1 LVLYVGLEVVRI
13 AAVLLSP
20 IMPRKC
26 GEILAYLGEP
36 RPLDG
41 STPFAELAA
50 FGGLKAGHTL
60 SGDVPKF
67 PRIDAAAFAEASA
80 RSTSVEGEA
89 ASAEAMARSPDF
101 VEIGPEITIDD
112 FAKMDLRVGVICE
125 GTLVEGADKLV
136 RLMID
141 LGEGRPRQ
149 VFAGI
154 RAAYPE
160 PSKLVGAKVIVV
172 ANLKPR
178 QMKFG
183 LSEGMV
189 LAASGGGKS
198 RLCAATFDGALEPG
212 DRVT

>member
-1 LVLYVGLEVVRI
+1 
-13 AAVLLSP
+13 
-20 IMPRKC
+20 MPRKC
-26 GEILAYLGEP
+26 GEILAYLGES

-50 FGGLKAGHTL
+50 FGGLKAGHML
-60 SGDVPKF
+60 SGEVPKF
-67 PRIDAAAFAEASA
+67 PRIDVAAFAEASA
-80 RSTSVEGEA
+80 RSANVEGEA
-89 ASAEAMARSPDF
+89 ASAEATARSSILEQP
-101 VEIGPEITIDD
+101 IGPEITIDD
-112 FAKMDLRVGVICE
+112 FAKMDLRVGVIRE
-125 GTLVEGADKLV
+125 GDLVEGADKLI

-212 DRVT
+212 DKVT